1 MDITQW
7 YAVALG
13 GVVALSITAKAF
25 LIIFKYAKFLALG
38 GVVALSITA
47 KAFLIIFKY
56 AKFYFLK
63 YVYYPQIHK
72 HLRGSEKTTGFDVL
86 LIAAFLVGNGLCT
99 TIRVKDIHGLTGRS
113 GLMSIINLMP
123 LSLGASMNLIASR
136 CGIKLGAYA
145 RTHRWLGRVAIVEG
159 LIHTAA
165 AVSLQKP
172 DLRMPSDIAGLTV
185 GYV

>member
-1 MDITQW
+1 MDITQC

-13 GVVALSITAKAF
+13 GVVALFIIAKTF
-25 LIIFKYAKFLALG
+25 LTIFKY
-38 GVVALSITA
+38 TRT
-47 KAFLIIFKY
+47 Y

-72 HLRGSEKTTGFDVL
+72 LLRGSEKTTGFDVL
-86 LIAAFLVGNGLCT
+86 LIVVFLVGNVLCT

-123 LSLGASMNLIASR
+123 LSLGGHMNLIASR
-136 CGIKLGAYA
+136 CGIRLGAYS

-159 LIHTAA
+159 LIHTVA
-165 AVSLQKP
+165 AVSLRKS

-185 GYV
+185 GYVRHPSWKST